1 MSQALTKKEVEKR
14 LVRLRNIERLY
25 EQAKKT
31 IASQKKDI
39 ANLTEIT
46 DLQDNTIDRL
56 EIRIAELEKMIFGGK
71 PPKGGN
77 VSSAYTPPQKKKK
90 NKRSKDSYKRAIPT
104 HITHEEYLALQG
116 DCHCGGSFE
125 KQVHTRY
132 TQDIPLPE
140 LTKDYEPVMTTKHTI
155 EKGICTACKT
165 KKTANDFDLG
175 GSHVRLGLNIRLLIC
190 SLITKDGL
198 SYDQV
203 ISLVSNLYQ
212 MDISS
217 GEITRILTRQHEKW
231 LSDYQRLKDTI
242 RQSKAI
248 HLDETSWK
256 LQEEKS
262 GYLWV
267 MACAFSHLVAF
278 VFADSRGKGHAQK
291 LIGDSDA
298 AGITDGYSCYSSI
311 LTKQQLCWAHL
322 YRTIRDLR
330 YNGNLQ
336 EKHKSYVA
344 QWYSAFS
351 AIYKELQHEL
361 EKEYTQEI
369 REKKA
374 QELWERLEVLI
385 KEGVETEPHKLTK
398 LKEQLQK
405 AGKQRLFLC
414 LIEDIPCDNNRAERE
429 LRPLVIKRKRS
440 FGSKTKQGALALS
453 TITSLCVSTWRES
466 REDYFLRLSE
476 LG

>member
-1 MSQALTKKEVEKR
+1 MSARLSQKEIEKR
-14 LVRLRNIERLY
+14 LIRLTNLERLH
-25 EQAKKT
+25 EEDQETKKNLRK
-31 IASQKKDI
+31 QVKDFE
-39 ANLTEIT
+39 EIIN
-46 DLQDNTIDRL
+46 LQDNTINTL

-77 VSSAYTPPQKKKK
+77 ASSAYTPPKKKK
-90 NKRSKDSYKRAIPT
+90 KKRSKDSYKRAVPEN
-104 HITHEEYLALQG
+104 ITHEEYLTLPD
-116 DCHCGGSFE
+116 DCTCGGVFE
-125 KQVHTRY
+125 KEIHVRY
-132 TQDIPLPE
+132 TEDIPLPE
-140 LTKDYEPVMTTKHTI
+140 LTKDYTPVITTKYTI
-155 EKGICTACKT
+155 EKGICTSCKQ

-175 GSHVRLGLNIRLLIC
+175 GSHVRLGRNIRLLIS

-217 GEITRILTRQHEKW
+217 GEITRILTRQHERW
-231 LSDYQRLKDTI
+231 LKDYERLKDTI

-248 HLDETSWK
+248 HLDETPWK
-256 LQEEKS
+256 LQEEKL

-267 MACAFSHLVAF
+267 MADAFSHLVAF

-291 LIGDSDA
+291 LIGESDA
-298 AGITDGYSCYSSI
+298 IGITDGYSCYASI
-311 LTKQQLCWAHL
+311 LTQQQLCWAHL
-322 YRTIRDLR
+322 YRTSRDLR
-330 YNGNLQ
+330 YNKNLK
-336 EKHKSYVA
+336 EIHRPYVT
-344 QWYSAFS
+344 QWYEQFS

-361 EKEYTQEI
+361 EKEYVQVI
-369 REKKA
+369 REGKA
-374 QELWERLEVLI
+374 QELWERLETLAT
-385 KEGVETEPHKLTK
+385 EQNNEPHKLTK

-405 AGKQRLFLC
+405 AGKDKLFLC

-466 REDYFLRLSE
+466 RKDYFLRLSE